1 MKSIVPSIVPNIMHT
16 IQPQITE
23 AIDITLKTSLSA
35 TIAKAVDDAIAKFQH
50 NVMKPI
56 MDQRDQEIELKRK
69 DGKIEFLELKVAKL
83 EKRLDDLDQYGRR
96 QSIRLNNVNLPEAR
110 ECEAVVLE
118 LLNNALPEGEPFT
131 GSDIERCHPI
141 GKSNKNGNRQVIVK
155 FQSYKMKA
163 KAYAAR
169 FNLRNVYMT
178 EDFSQ
183 MNQVIIS
190 KLVRLKKAKKIFK
203 FGQWTVK
210 YMRKYI
216 H

>member
-1 MKSIVPSIVPNIMHT
+1 M
-16 IQPQITE
+16 
-23 AIDITLKTSLSA
+23 
-35 TIAKAVDDAIAKFQH
+35 
-50 NVMKPI
+50 
-56 MDQRDQEIELKRK
+56 KRK
-69 DGKIEFLELKVAKL
+69 DGKIAFLQSEVAKL
-83 EKRLDDLDQYGRR
+83 ERRFDDLNQYGWK

-118 LLNNALPEGEPFT
+118 LLNNALPEGERFI

-141 GKSNKNGNRQVIVK
+141 GKSNTNGNRQVIVK

-169 FNLRNVYMT
+169 FNLRNVCMT

-190 KLVRLKKAKKIFK
+190 KLVRLKKA
-203 FGQWTVK
+203 
-210 YMRKYI
+210 
-216 H
+216 